1 MASGLVDLSL
11 FAYSPGADQH
21 FSNLSRIEDF
31 RLHTTATWPTMDT
44 SSRTMEVQQSTGKQM
59 PRRQRRNIYD
69 LCIPSTGDRCV
80 LRRIKR
86 VKLDTL
92 RGDHRLQLRSAP
104 SAYASA
110 PSAYVNPNTIPIQP
124 TPVPTQSLPNQPL
137 QERRNPTEPPLT
149 LPNDN
154 ITISGNGIPM
164 IWLSDEQMW
173 LVADP
178 TDPGYG
184 YFATGPEE
192 GIDWLPPYVEN
203 DSPASEPS
211 QSDFSPIREQFMSL
225 MEAPRQELRPPT
237 INPDEPQMSPLF
249 QEALAGVTML
259 NFNDSSD
266 YTVAHGMTQPAR
278 SRKSSQSAGNDIGQ
292 AAYTPYNRV
301 NNPWNSQTSR
311 ADSYSRIP
319 RSGSPA
325 LRNDA
330 AESHNGKYSTEAE
343 IQRQKERLAR
353 KRIMADRQT
362 QSHHPRDTY
371 NSTNVPYGHGPNYR
385 PSGLSRRESW
395 HSDSCASTTSSL
407 ITPEMA
413 WPVRSSSARH

>member
-11 FAYSPGADQH
+11 FAYSPAADQH
-21 FSNLSRIEDF
+21 FSNLSRIEDY
-31 RLHTTATWPTMDT
+31 RLHTTATWPTMAT
-44 SSRTMEVQQSTGKQM
+44 PSGTIEPQQSAIKQM

-110 PSAYVNPNTIPIQP
+110 PSAYINPNTIPVQSTQI
-124 TPVPTQSLPNQPL
+124 PTQSLPNQTL
-137 QERRNPTEPPLT
+137 QERQTPTEPQPT

-154 ITISGNGIPM
+154 ITISGNGVPM

-203 DSPASEPS
+203 DSPSSEPS

-225 MEAPRQELRPPT
+225 MEVSRQDQRPPT

-266 YTVAHGMTQPAR
+266 YTLPHGTIQPAE
-278 SRKSSQSAGNDIGQ
+278 SRKSSQSGEINTDQAG
-292 AAYTPYNRV
+292 YTPYNRT
-301 NNPWNSQTSR
+301 NNPWTSR
-311 ADSYSRIP
+311 TKRTDSYSRIP
-319 RSGSPA
+319 RSESPA
-325 LRNDA
+325 LRN
-330 AESHNGKYSTEAE
+330 EGHNGKYSTEAE
-343 IQRQKERLAR
+343 IQRQQERLAR
-353 KRIMADRQT
+353 RRIMVDHQR
-362 QSHHPRDTY
+362 HPRDTF
-371 NSTNVPYGHGPNYR
+371 NSTNIPYGHGPNYR

-407 ITPEMA
+407 ITPEMV